1 MTEYVVDTHQ
11 LFWYLTDDPKL
22 STAVESVLDDANDA
36 LSIVH
41 VSVVVLAELYY
52 LNKKLRYPI
61 DFVDTFHELNASSG
75 FVLTALEPLELLD
88 LDTDSAVAEMHDRL
102 IVGLAR
108 RLGATLLTVD
118 SNILGS
124 KVVRTLS

>member
-52 LNKKLRYPI
+52 LDKKLRYPI